1 MYRTACGSQ
10 FLTELSSTPWC
21 AQHSV
26 PKFAS
31 VAMWYVL
38 ADGTG
43 PQFGKTVDP
52 ALTGEEEEES
62 DDPDKNDQEVRCVPL
77 LQLLKMPQLRRIL
90 VTLPLSW
97 RQCAS

>member
-1 MYRTACGSQ
+1 M
-10 FLTELSSTPWC
+10 PMP

-26 PKFAS
+26 ATIAS
-31 VAMWYVL
+31 VVVWYML

-62 DDPDKNDQEVRCVPL
+62 SDDPDTNDQHVRCIVL
-77 LQLLKMPQLRRIL
+77 LQLL
-90 VTLPLSW
+90 
-97 RQCAS
+97 